1 MDPRDDRSDGQER
14 HAPAGDDSRDVPEGG
29 RPADFRRPPRAV
41 AADATRAVGRGI
53 GRAATGAV
61 RLTARSGRYAARR
74 AHDYTH
80 SGGAGESGL
89 ARVTELQASHTA
101 GDTVMMLA
109 LAGILFLNPQTA
121 QARSEVA
128 AFLLLTMVP
137 FVLVAPFIGPLLDR
151 FSHGRRWAIGTTT
164 AVRAF
169 LCWVLAEAIGGNSEW
184 LFPAGL
190 VCLVASRAYNVTRA
204 AAVPRLLPAGTT
216 LVAANSRVS
225 MAGVVGAALG
235 AAIGGLA
242 LLAGPAWALR
252 AAFVIFV
259 FGTVQAIRL
268 PAQVDSSMGELNPE
282 DTVPIRTRPPGEGP
296 VGAVPA
302 RRHTGSVGRGD
313 DEALTV
319 DSLGPIGR
327 FRRRKAAI
335 PWPVMHSMWST
346 GGTRVL
352 TGFLIL
358 YLAFLAK
365 EQPIDGLSGPLVLGL
380 VAIAIGIG
388 NALGSVL
395 GGVVN
400 ATRPERTA
408 MLSVMGATVVCIATG
423 IWYGIWTLV
432 LLGFAQGISAQLAK
446 LCFDALVQ
454 RDVPERVRT
463 SVFAWSETMLQML
476 WVVGGALGIVLPL
489 EPHIGFSVCALALVW
504 TILMAARQRRR
515 ADLDPQHSASRLR
528 RPRRA

>member
-1 MDPRDDRSDGQER
+1 MDPRDDTGGQER
-14 HAPAGDDSRDVPEGG
+14 QAPAAGGSSDVPEGG
-29 RPADFRRPPRAV
+29 RPADFQRRPRE
-41 AADATRAVGRGI
+41 AATDATRAVGRGI

-61 RLTARSGRYAARR
+61 HVTARTGRYAARR
-74 AHDYTH
+74 VHAYTH
-80 SGGAGESGL
+80 AGGAGESGL
-89 ARVTELQASHTA
+89 ARMTELHASHTA

-109 LAGILFLNPQTA
+109 LAGILYLNPQTA
-121 QARSEVA
+121 QARSQVA
-128 AFLLLTMVP
+128 AFLLMTMVP
-137 FVLVAPFIGPLLDR
+137 FVLLAPFIGPLLDR

-169 LCWVLAEAIGGNSEW
+169 LCWVLAEAIGGNSGW
-184 LFPAGL
+184 LFPAAL
-190 VCLVASRAYNVTRA
+190 ACLVASKAYNVTRA

-225 MAGVVGAALG
+225 MAGVVGAVIG
-235 AAIGGLA
+235 AAVGGLA

-268 PAQVDSSMGELNPE
+268 PEQVDSSEGELDLQ
-282 DTVPIRTRPPGEGP
+282 DTVPIRTRPPAAGASGAGP
-296 VGAVPA
+296 AT
-302 RRHTGSVGRGD
+302 RHTPAVERVA

-358 YLAFLAK
+358 YLAFLTK
-365 EQPIDGLSGPLVLGL
+365 EQPIDGLSGPLVIGL
-380 VAIAIGIG
+380 VAVAIGIG

-395 GGVVN
+395 GGVVQ
-400 ATRPERTA
+400 ASHPERTA
-408 MLSVMGATVVCIATG
+408 MLSVMGAMVVCVATG

-432 LLGFAQGISAQLAK
+432 LLGFAQGLSAQLAK

-463 SVFAWSETMLQML
+463 SVFGWSETMLQML
-476 WVVGGALGIVLPL
+476 WV
-489 EPHIGFSVCALALVW
+489 
-504 TILMAARQRRR
+504 
-515 ADLDPQHSASRLR
+515 
-528 RPRRA
+528 

>member
-1 MDPRDDRSDGQER
+1 M
-14 HAPAGDDSRDVPEGG
+14 
-29 RPADFRRPPRAV
+29 
-41 AADATRAVGRGI
+41 
-53 GRAATGAV
+53 
-61 RLTARSGRYAARR
+61 
-74 AHDYTH
+74 
-80 SGGAGESGL
+80 
-89 ARVTELQASHTA
+89 
-101 GDTVMMLA
+101 
-109 LAGILFLNPQTA
+109 
-121 QARSEVA
+121 
-128 AFLLLTMVP
+128 
-137 FVLVAPFIGPLLDR
+137 
-151 FSHGRRWAIGTTT
+151 
-164 AVRAF
+164 
-169 LCWVLAEAIGGNSEW
+169 
-184 LFPAGL
+184 
-190 VCLVASRAYNVTRA
+190 
-204 AAVPRLLPAGTT
+204 
-216 LVAANSRVS
+216 
-225 MAGVVGAALG
+225 
-235 AAIGGLA
+235 
-242 LLAGPAWALR
+242 
-252 AAFVIFV
+252 IFV